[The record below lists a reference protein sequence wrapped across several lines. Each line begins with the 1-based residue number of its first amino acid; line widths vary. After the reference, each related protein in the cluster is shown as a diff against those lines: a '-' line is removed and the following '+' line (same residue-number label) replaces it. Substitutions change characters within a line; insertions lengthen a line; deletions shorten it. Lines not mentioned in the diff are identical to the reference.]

1 MKMPLS
7 MKLALGCL
15 VFFVIILSV
24 SVFFLYS

>member
-7 MKLALGCL
+7 MKLALGGL